1 MITLVT
7 ALLVVAVFLR
17 ALVGYLASRDPVQG
31 HITLIFLPLVGV
43 CATAVARQLTDRPV
57 PTAAAATATGLLMLQ
72 PYLTLRLTA
81 QLRHVPTWL
90 DRTLLAA
97 LAASV
102 VAVAAAS
109 RPLHLGYL
117 LLATGAFAVT
127 EVIAGSYL
135 LLGAQ
140 RRSGSARARLR
151 IAAAAT
157 YLFVTMMLLLFTG
170 AVLHPGTTS
179 WFAPAGRVVAL
190 VSAVGYLVA
199 FTPPAWLRRVMSATV
214 WYEATEDLQRLPAA
228 VSTAQVWRRYVQVV
242 HETTGTDAVV
252 LVRATPAGRLE
263 QVAAV
268 CRSGLSLPHDPMP
281 ELTTG
286 DLDQLLAA
294 RRPVAADPDDNRPA
308 PRLAEYYARTT
319 GARLV
324 TALEVPLPADGCGA
338 VLLLDRYRAL
348 FTADDLRLAV
358 VLGGQAK
365 GLAERSTTLAE
376 QRHLSEQL
384 AASVDALTHASQA
397 KSDFLAG
404 MSHELRTPLN
414 AIIGFSDLMRAEQP
428 EGDRRTV
435 PAEWVD
441 HIHNS
446 GRHLLGL
453 INDILDLAK
462 VEAGRLELNPEPLDL
477 GVAVNEVIT
486 GLRPL
491 TDRKRL
497 EVLIDVPRLA
507 VRADPLRFR
516 QILDNLLSNAI
527 KFTPEG
533 GRIALSAVQE
543 PGEVALTVADSG
555 IGIAAE
561 DHARVFD
568 EFQQVGNA
576 AQRQAGTGL
585 GLALTRRLVE
595 AHGGSIELR
604 SALGEGSR
612 FTVRLPDAPAEPPT
626 AAPDTAP
633 DAQHGAQQQAG
644 QDAQRDAQQ
653 KAGQD
658 GQQDAQQ
665 GAQQDGRQETR
676 PEAQPGA
683 TRGRVL
689 IIDDDARAAEL
700 LMTYLAAAGYQVRV
714 APGGEEGLAA
724 ARTWHPDAILLDVIM
739 PGLDGWDVI
748 RELKHEDALRGI
760 PVFFAT
766 IVDDRKA
773 GMSLGAT
780 DFFVKPVD
788 HGLLLAQLARHV
800 APSGSAGTA
809 SVLVVDRDDR
819 TRHVVEQYL
828 RDGGID
834 VVTCDDGQEG
844 LRLSRDRRFDLIIC
858 DLRMAD
864 VDGFAL
870 LASLEGDPATRGI
883 PVLAL
888 TEPDLSDDDRI
899 RLTGKVIGTVP
910 RGAAA
915 DGVREW
921 IDLAAVTG
929 ALRGKETRQA

>member
-1 MITLVT
+1 
-7 ALLVVAVFLR
+7 
-17 ALVGYLASRDPVQG
+17 
-31 HITLIFLPLVGV
+31 
-43 CATAVARQLTDRPV
+43 
-57 PTAAAATATGLLMLQ
+57 
-72 PYLTLRLTA
+72 
-81 QLRHVPTWL
+81 
-90 DRTLLAA
+90 
-97 LAASV
+97 
-102 VAVAAAS
+102 
-109 RPLHLGYL
+109 
-117 LLATGAFAVT
+117 
-127 EVIAGSYL
+127 
-135 LLGAQ
+135 
-140 RRSGSARARLR
+140 
-151 IAAAAT
+151 
-157 YLFVTMMLLLFTG
+157 
-170 AVLHPGTTS
+170 
-179 WFAPAGRVVAL
+179 
-190 VSAVGYLVA
+190 
-199 FTPPAWLRRVMSATV
+199 
-214 WYEATEDLQRLPAA
+214 
-228 VSTAQVWRRYVQVV
+228 
-242 HETTGTDAVV
+242 
-252 LVRATPAGRLE
+252 
-263 QVAAV
+263 
-268 CRSGLSLPHDPMP
+268 MP
-281 ELTTG
+281 ELTAE

-294 RRPVAADPDDNRPA
+294 RQPVPAGSARRAAPP
-308 PRLAEYYARTT
+308 LVEYYTQTT

-324 TALEVPLPADGCGA
+324 TALEVPMPADECGA

-348 FTADDLRLAV
+348 FTADDLRLAA

-365 GLAERSTTLAE
+365 ALAERSTTLAE
-376 QRHLSEQL
+376 QRHLTEQL
-384 AASVDALTHASQA
+384 AASVAALTHASQA

-435 PAEWVD
+435 PADWVE

-462 VEAGRLELNPEPLDL
+462 VEAGRLELNPEPLGLDA
-477 GVAVNEVIT
+477 AVNDVIT

-497 EVLIDVPRLA
+497 EVLIAVPRLA

-533 GRIALSAVQE
+533 GRIALSAVRE
-543 PGEVALTVADSG
+543 SGEVALTVADSG
-555 IGIAAE
+555 VGIAAE
-561 DHARVFD
+561 NHARVFE

-595 AHGGSIELR
+595 AHGGSIALQ

-612 FTVRLPDAPAEPPT
+612 FTVRLPDATAELPAAVPTALPVAEPVGV
-626 AAPDTAP
+626 A
-633 DAQHGAQQQAG
+633 
-644 QDAQRDAQQ
+644 
-653 KAGQD
+653 
-658 GQQDAQQ
+658 
-665 GAQQDGRQETR
+665 
-676 PEAQPGA
+676 
-683 TRGRVL
+683 RGRVL

-714 APGGEEGLAA
+714 APGGQEGLSA
-724 ARTWHPDAILLDVIM
+724 ARTWQPDAILLDVVM

-748 RELKHEDALRGI
+748 RELKHEETLRGI

-766 IVDDRKA
+766 IIDDRKA

-788 HGLLLAQLARHV
+788 HDLLLAQLARHV
-800 APSGSAGTA
+800 VPSSGAETA
-809 SVLVVDRDDR
+809 SVLVVDRDDQ
-819 TRHVVEQYL
+819 TRHVVEQHL

-834 VVTCDDGQEG
+834 VVTCDDGPEG

-858 DLRMAD
+858 DLQMAD

-870 LASLEGDPATRGI
+870 LAGLEGDPATRGI

-888 TEPDLSDDDRI
+888 TEPDLSDDDRVH
-899 RLTGKVIGTVP
+899 LTGKVIGTLP
-910 RGAAA
+910 RSAVAA

-921 IDLAAVTG
+921 VDLAAVASTLAEARADGTG
-929 ALRGKETRQA
+929 ADPKSTSKTLEGVPGTEARQA

>member
-1 MITLVT
+1 M
-7 ALLVVAVFLR
+7 VAVFLR
-17 ALVGYLASRDPVQG
+17 TLGGFLATRDPVQG
-31 HITLIFLPLVGV
+31 HITLIFLPLVAV
-43 CATAVARQLTDRPV
+43 CANGVVRELTGQPV
-57 PTAAAATATGLLMLQ
+57 PAAVNATVTGLLMLQ
-72 PYLTLRLTA
+72 PYLALRLTA

-97 LAASV
+97 LAVSA
-102 VAVAAAS
+102 VAVAAAP
-109 RPLHLGYL
+109 RPLGLGHL
-117 LLATGAFAVT
+117 LLAAGTFAVT
-127 EVIAGSYL
+127 QAIAGSYL

-151 IAAAAT
+151 LAAVAT
-157 YLFVTMMLLLFTG
+157 YLLVTMMLMLFAG
-170 AVLHPGTTS
+170 AVLYPGATS
-179 WFAPAGRVVAL
+179 WLSPAARAVAL
-190 VSAVGYLVA
+190 LAAVGYLIA
-199 FTPPAWLRRVMSATV
+199 FIPPAWLRRMMSATV

-228 VSTAQVWRRYVQVV
+228 AGVDQVWRRYVQVV

-252 LVRATPAGRLE
+252 LVRVTPGGRLE

-268 CRSGLSLPHDPMP
+268 CRSGASLPHEPMP
-281 ELTTG
+281 ALTG
-286 DLDQLLAA
+286 EDLDLLLAA
-294 RRPVAADPDDNRPA
+294 RRPVAAGSARRPA
-308 PRLAEYYARTT
+308 PPLAEYYAQAT

-324 TALEVPLPADGCGA
+324 TALALALPADERGA

-348 FTADDLRLAV
+348 FTADDLRLTA

-365 GLAERSTTLAE
+365 ALAERSTTLAE
-376 QRHLSEQL
+376 QRHLTEQL

-435 PAEWVD
+435 PADWVD

-462 VEAGRLELNPEPLDL
+462 VEAGRLELNPEPLGLDA
-477 GVAVNEVIT
+477 AVTEVIT

-491 TDRKRL
+491 TERKRL

-533 GRIALSAVQE
+533 GRITLSAVQE
-543 PGEVALTVADSG
+543 TGEVALTVADSG
-555 IGIAAE
+555 VGIAAE
-561 DHARVFD
+561 NHARVFE

-595 AHGGSIELR
+595 AHGGSIVLR

-612 FTVRLPDAPAEPPT
+612 FTVRLPDATTELPAAVPAEPPL
-626 AAPDTAP
+626 AEP
-633 DAQHGAQQQAG
+633 AG
-644 QDAQRDAQQ
+644 VA
-653 KAGQD
+653 
-658 GQQDAQQ
+658 
-665 GAQQDGRQETR
+665 
-676 PEAQPGA
+676 
-683 TRGRVL
+683 RGRVL

-700 LMTYLAAAGYQVRV
+700 LMTYLAAAGYRVRV

-724 ARTWHPDAILLDVIM
+724 ARTWQPDAILLDVVM

-748 RELKHEDALRGI
+748 RELKQEEALRGI

-766 IVDDRKA
+766 IIDDRKA

-788 HGLLLAQLARHV
+788 HDVLLAQLARHV
-800 APSGSAGTA
+800 VPSGGADRA
-809 SVLVVDRDDR
+809 AVLVVDRDDQ
-819 TRHVVEQYL
+819 TRHVVERHL

-834 VVTCDDGQEG
+834 VVTCDDGPEG

-870 LASLEGDPATRGI
+870 LAGLEDDPATRGI

-888 TEPDLSDDDRI
+888 TEPDLSDDDRV

-910 RGAAA
+910 RSAAAA

-921 IDLAAVTG
+921 VDLAAVASTLSEARMEGIRMEGTALEAERRKG
-929 ALRGKETRQA
+929 ARQA